1 MCLKY
6 NLDSY
11 VLLQDLD
18 KFIFK
23 SIEIYYSTF
32 WKHKENRRGPKMK
45 INFKEQ
51 YKGQW
56 GWSNQQTKVVG
67 N

>member
-45 INFKEQ
+45 INFKE
-51 YKGQW
+51 
-56 GWSNQQTKVVG
+56 
-67 N
+67 